1 MYVPAT
7 VVIGGQTVSVSAQV
21 CAKIGTGLT
30 ISAAPDGSVSLN
42 ATLPPAITLPKQVI
56 EKFQI
61 PTNLLPTD
69 TTVTFPLSKTPA
81 PDTSI
86 IYMYRA
92 SVVGADVT
100 DAAFPSSGSKTVT
113 ITLPPHR
120 PFTAND
126 TITILYWTVQ

>member
-1 MYVPAT
+1 
-7 VVIGGQTVSVSAQV
+7 
-21 CAKIGTGLT
+21 
-30 ISAAPDGSVSLN
+30 
-42 ATLPPAITLPKQVI
+42 VI

-61 PTNLLPTD
+61 PTNLLPND

-100 DAAFPSSGSKTVT
+100 DAAFPSAGSKTVT
-113 ITLPPHR
+113 VALPSHR
-120 PFTAND
+120 PFTAGD